1 MARVYRKT
9 TLEARAL
16 VSDGG
21 KPYLLSERRRALL
34 RSQHEADLTAE
45 AVPES
50 VEEVFS
56 LSGKEPIIDCI
67 RATDAG
73 YVITT
78 GDFNEVVVGQD
89 QLSELLA
96 D

>member
-16 VSDGG
+16 VSDDG

-34 RSQHEADLTAE
+34 RSQHEPDLTAE

-50 VEEVFS
+50 VEEVFQ
-56 LSGKEPIIDCI
+56 LGGKEPIIDCI